1 MPVPIKLPSGVT
13 LRDPEDFD
21 TLRNNIFE
29 SAKNRLLKSFPSS
42 YNNMRLE
49 LSDVDYVDPDN
60 YSIEEQKDALLKD
73 KFLSRRLKGT
83 LKLVDE
89 TTNSVV
95 EEKPM
100 TLMRVPYLTNRGTF
114 IYNGNE
120 YAHITQARMM
130 YGAYT
135 RRQNNGDLET
145 QFQVKPGTGSSFR
158 VGLEPESAQYRL
170 KVGTSKLHLYSLLS
184 DVGVPDEQLEK
195 MWGTAVLEKNKN
207 KYDARVFD
215 KAYQNL
221 VSKKEQVADAPK
233 EQKAEQIKQALDKT
247 MLHEEAV
254 KSTLPG
260 LMASKSASVTEH
272 YRVKLAEVENIAF
285 KPDLNSA
292 QLQDEYNALYG
303 KTGPRLAGMAVW
315 PDRWFPEGSN
325 SLGWLDWYFNYS
337 AGTRTFDDERQINR
351 WKSFKA
357 KSVAKFIK
365 NPTPKAAF
373 SLRLWAIDPLALI
386 KDLDKRRQLH
396 EDMQAYKAKIEAKF
410 IENIPTSDIKC
421 ASSEPLVERVYVT
434 QQIEESKW
442 IQEFT
447 KHVKTSSASRDQKH
461 IVAVLD
467 PIDVMTAISD
477 LNFKMANCGCV
488 NMDSPMQARVHVA
501 VGLPQE
507 LPNEIIREA
516 IKMLGQRIG
525 PAIVNP
531 VRVTKDSGLECD
543 SPDLE
548 DLHYGLKQLF
558 GNLIKGESDIFS
570 PLMRLNVSSD
580 KEEFEYPD
588 APFMRVRELRL
599 VEPETETILIEYV

>member
-1 MPVPIKLPSGVT
+1 MPEPIKLPSGVT

-21 TLRNNIFE
+21 TLRTNIFE
-29 SAKNRLLKSFPSS
+29 SAKKRLLKSFPHS

-49 LSDVDYVDPDN
+49 LADVDYVDPEN
-60 YSIEEQKDALLKD
+60 YSVEEQKDALLKD

-83 LKLVDE
+83 LRLVDE
-89 TTNSVV
+89 NTNSVV
-95 EEKPM
+95 QEKPM

-158 VGLEPESAQYRL
+158 VGFEPESAQYRL
-170 KVGTSKLHLYSLLS
+170 KVGTSKLHLYSLLN

-195 MWGTAVLEKNKN
+195 MWGASVLEKNKN

-215 KAYQNL
+215 KAYENL
-221 VSKKEQVADAPK
+221 VSKREQIADASK
-233 EQKAEQIKQALDKT
+233 EQKAQQIKQSLDKT
-247 MLHEEAV
+247 LLHEEAV

-260 LMASKSASVTEH
+260 LLASKSASVTAA
-272 YRVKLAEVENIAF
+272 YQTKLTEIESVAF
-285 KPDLNSA
+285 KPDLSPA
-292 QLQDEYNALYG
+292 DLQDEYNSLYG
-303 KTGPRLAGMAVW
+303 KTGPRLAGMDAW
-315 PDRWFPEGSN
+315 PLKWFPEGSN
-325 SLGWLDWYFNYS
+325 SLGWLDWYFNYF

-357 KSVAKFIK
+357 RSVAKFVK
-365 NPTPKAAF
+365 KPTARAAF
-373 SLRLWAIDPLALI
+373 SLRLWAIDPLNLI
-386 KDLDKRRQLH
+386 KDLDQRRKLH
-396 EDMQAYKAKIEAKF
+396 EEMQSYKDEAVSKF
-410 IENIPTSDIKC
+410 IEDLPSSDIKQ
-421 ASSEPLVERVYVT
+421 ASAIPLTEEIYKPVE
-434 QQIEESKW
+434 IEESEW
-442 IQEFT
+442 IKEFT
-447 KHVKTSSASRDQKH
+447 KHVKMSSVANRQKH

-467 PIDVMTAISD
+467 PLDVMSTISD
-477 LNFKMANCGCV
+477 LNVKMANCGCV
-488 NMDSPMQARVHVA
+488 NMDNPIQARVHVA

-507 LPNEIIREA
+507 LPNEIIQEA
-516 IKMLGQRIG
+516 IKLLGQRIG

-531 VRVTKDSGLECD
+531 VRVNKNLGLECD

-558 GNLIKGESDIFS
+558 GNLIRGESDIFS
-570 PLMRLNVSSD
+570 PLMRLNVNSNLD
-580 KEEFEYPD
+580 EFDYPD
-588 APFMRVRELRL
+588 APFMKVRQLRL

>member
-1 MPVPIKLPSGVT
+1 MPTPIKLASGVT

-21 TLRNNIFE
+21 TLRSNIFE
-29 SAKNRLLKSFPSS
+29 SAKKRLLKSFPAS

-49 LSDVDYVDPDN
+49 LQDVDYVDPEN
-60 YSIEEQKDALLKD
+60 YSVEEQKDALLKD

-83 LKLVDE
+83 LRLVDE

-170 KVGTSKLHLYSLLS
+170 KVGTSKLHLYSLLT

-195 MWGTAVLEKNKN
+195 MWGTAVWEKNKN
-207 KYDARVFD
+207 KYDARVFE

-221 VSKKEQVADAPK
+221 VPKKQQLVDAPK
-233 EQKAEQIKQALDKT
+233 EQKAEQIKQALDST
-247 MLHEEAV
+247 LLHEEAV

-260 LMASKSASVTEH
+260 LLASKSAAVSDA
-272 YRVKLAEVENIAF
+272 YKAKLEEIEKVAF
-285 KPDLNSA
+285 KPDLSPA
-292 QLQDEYNALYG
+292 DLQDEYNCLYG
-303 KTGPRLAGMAVW
+303 KIGPRLAGMDAW
-315 PDRWFPEGSN
+315 PQRWFPEGSN
-325 SLGWLDWYFNYS
+325 SLGWLDWYFNYY

-357 KSVAKFIK
+357 KAVAKFIK
-365 NPTPKAAF
+365 KPTARAAY
-373 SLRLWAIDPLALI
+373 SLRLWAIDPLNLI
-386 KDLDKRRQLH
+386 KDLDQRRKLH
-396 EDMQAYKAKIEAKF
+396 EEMQAYKDEATSKF
-410 IENIPTSDIKC
+410 IATIPKSEIKQAAAAYVVEEIYKSDIIP
-421 ASSEPLVERVYVT
+421 EPD
-434 QQIEESKW
+434 W
-442 IQEFT
+442 IKEFT
-447 KHVKTSSASRDQKH
+447 KHVKMSSVAGGQKH

-467 PIDVMTAISD
+467 PIDVMTTISD
-477 LNFKMANCGCV
+477 LNIKMANCGCV
-488 NMDSPMQARVHVA
+488 RMDSPMQARVHVA

-507 LPNEIIREA
+507 LPNEIIQEA
-516 IKMLGQRIG
+516 VKLLGQRIG
-525 PAIVNP
+525 PAIVSP
-531 VRVTKDSGLECD
+531 VRVNKGMGLECD

-558 GNLIKGESDIFS
+558 GNLIRGESDIFS
-570 PLMRLNVSSD
+570 PRMNLNVDSNAD
-580 KEEFEYPD
+580 EFDYPD
-588 APFMRVRELRL
+588 PPFMKVTQLRL
-599 VEPETETILIEYV
+599 VEPKTETVLIEYV

>member
-1 MPVPIKLPSGVT
+1 MPEPIKLPSGVT

-29 SAKNRLLKSFPSS
+29 SAKKRLLKSFPHS

-49 LSDVDYVDPDN
+49 LNDVDYVDPEN
-60 YSIEEQKDALLKD
+60 YSVEEQKDALLKD

-83 LKLVDE
+83 LRLVDE
-89 TTNSVV
+89 TTNAVV

-170 KVGTSKLHLYSLLS
+170 KVGTSKLHLYSLLT

-195 MWGTAVLEKNKN
+195 MWGTAVWEKNKN

-221 VSKKEQVADAPK
+221 VPKKQQILDASK
-233 EQKAEQIKQALDKT
+233 EQKAEQIKQALDST
-247 MLHEEAV
+247 LLHEEAV

-260 LMASKSASVTEH
+260 LLASKSAAVSDAYKAQLEELEKV
-272 YRVKLAEVENIAF
+272 VF
-285 KPDLNSA
+285 KPDLSPA
-292 QLQDEYNALYG
+292 DLQDEYNCLYG
-303 KTGPRLAGMAVW
+303 KTGPRLAGMDAW
-315 PDRWFPEGSN
+315 PQRWFPEGSN
-325 SLGWLDWYFNYS
+325 SLGWLDWYFNYY

-357 KSVAKFIK
+357 KAVAKFIK
-365 NPTPKAAF
+365 KPTARAGY
-373 SLRLWAIDPLALI
+373 SLRLWAIDPLNLI
-386 KDLDKRRQLH
+386 KDLDQRRKLH
-396 EDMQAYKAKIEAKF
+396 EEMQEYKDEAVSKF
-410 IENIPTSDIKC
+410 LKTIPKSEIKQASAESVVEEIYKSD
-421 ASSEPLVERVYVT
+421 T
-434 QQIEESKW
+434 
-442 IQEFT
+442 IQESDWIKEFT
-447 KHVKTSSASRDQKH
+447 QHVKMSSVSGGQKH

-467 PIDVMTAISD
+467 PIDVMTTISD
-477 LNFKMANCGCV
+477 LNTKMANCGCV
-488 NMDSPMQARVHVA
+488 RMDSPMQARVHVA

-507 LPNEIIREA
+507 LPNEIIQEA
-516 IKMLGQRIG
+516 IKLLGQRIG
-525 PAIVNP
+525 PAIVSP
-531 VRVTKDSGLECD
+531 VRVNKDMGLECD

-558 GNLIKGESDIFS
+558 GNLIRGESDIFS
-570 PLMRLNVSSD
+570 PRMSLNVDSNTD
-580 KEEFEYPD
+580 EFDYPD
-588 APFMRVRELRL
+588 PPFMKVRQLRL
-599 VEPETETILIEYV
+599 VEPKTETVLIEYV

>member
-1 MPVPIKLPSGVT
+1 MPAPIKLPNGVT

-29 SAKNRLLKSFPSS
+29 SAKKRLLKSFPHS

-49 LSDVDYVDPDN
+49 LNDVDYVDPEN
-60 YSIEEQKDALLKD
+60 YSVEEQKDALLKD
-73 KFLSRRLKGT
+73 KFLSRRLRGT
-83 LKLVDE
+83 LRLVDE

-120 YAHITQARMM
+120 YAHINQARMM

-195 MWGTAVLEKNKN
+195 MWGTAVWEKNKN

-221 VSKKEQVADAPK
+221 VPKKEQVADAPK
-233 EQKAEQIKQALDKT
+233 EHKTEQIRQALDNT
-247 MLHEEAV
+247 LLHEEAV
-254 KSTLPG
+254 QSTLPG
-260 LMASKSASVTEH
+260 LLASKSAAVTNG
-272 YRVKLAEVENIAF
+272 YQAKLNELEKVAF
-285 KPDLNSA
+285 KPDLSPA
-292 QLQDEYNALYG
+292 DLQEEYNSLYG
-303 KTGPRLAGMAVW
+303 KTGPRLAGMTAW
-315 PDRWFPEGSN
+315 PSHWFVDGSN
-325 SLGWLDWYFNYS
+325 SLGWLDWYFNYF

-357 KSVAKFIK
+357 RAVAKFIK
-365 NPTPKAAF
+365 KPTARAAF
-373 SLRLWAIDPLALI
+373 SLRLWAIDPLNII
-386 KDLDKRRQLH
+386 KDLDQRRKLN
-396 EDMQAYKAKIEAKF
+396 EEMQSYKEEAVSKF
-410 IENIPTSDIKC
+410 IEGIPKSDIKQ
-421 ASSEPLVERVYVT
+421 ASAEHMLEEVY
-434 QQIEESKW
+434 QASHIEESDW
-442 IQEFT
+442 IKEFT
-447 KHVKTSSASRDQKH
+447 KTVKMSSVVNKQKH
-461 IVAVLD
+461 IVAILD
-467 PIDVMTAISD
+467 PIDVMTTISD
-477 LNFKMANCGCV
+477 LNTKMANCGCV

-507 LPNEIIREA
+507 LPNEIIKEA
-516 IKMLGQRIG
+516 IKLLGSRIG

-531 VRVTKDSGLECD
+531 VRVNKDAGLECD

-558 GNLIKGESDIFS
+558 GDLIRGESDVFS
-570 PLMRLNVSSD
+570 PRMSLNVNSD
-580 KEEFEYPD
+580 RDEFDYPD
-588 APFMRVRELRL
+588 PPFMKVRQLRL
-599 VEPETETILIEYV
+599 VEPEEETVLIEYV